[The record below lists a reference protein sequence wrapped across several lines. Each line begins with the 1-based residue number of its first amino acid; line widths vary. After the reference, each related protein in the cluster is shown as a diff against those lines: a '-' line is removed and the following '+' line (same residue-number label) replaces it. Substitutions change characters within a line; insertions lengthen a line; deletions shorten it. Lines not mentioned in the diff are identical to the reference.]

1 MVNLL
6 EIFFWYL
13 VFQPKFRK
21 FAFVIKL
28 MTKNSIKKIGVFTS
42 GGDSPGMNAA
52 IRAVVRTS
60 IYYDIEV
67 VGIREGFTGLI
78 TANFTNMGA
87 RSVSNIINLGGT
99 ILRSARSE
107 EFRTYEGRKTAYEN
121 CLKNEIDA
129 LVCIGGDGTF
139 AGAKI
144 FNEEFGIKVIGV
156 PGTIDNDIFGTDNT
170 IGYDTAL
177 NTAMEAID
185 KIRDTATSHNRIF
198 FVEVMGRDAG
208 FIALNSGIATG
219 AIDILIPEQKDSVE
233 ELFAS
238 FERAKKR
245 GKNSSVVIVAE
256 GEKLASVYDLA
267 EKTKAQFPDYDIR
280 IAVLGHIQRG
290 GSPSCA
296 DRVIA
301 SRLGYGAVMGLM
313 EGLSNKMVGIR
324 SNKMVYTSIEEAIKK
339 HNEIDQDLLQ
349 VSEILAI

>member
-1 MVNLL
+1 
-6 EIFFWYL
+6 
-13 VFQPKFRK
+13 
-21 FAFVIKL
+21 
-28 MTKNSIKKIGVFTS
+28 MTENKIKKIGVFTS

-52 IRAVVRTS
+52 IRAVVRTG
-60 IYYDIEV
+60 IYHQLEV
-67 VGIREGFTGLI
+67 VGIREGYNGLI
-78 TANFTNMGA
+78 EGNITKMGA

-99 ILRSARSE
+99 ILKSARSE
-107 EFRTYEGRKTAYEN
+107 EFRTYEGRKKAYET
-121 CLKNEIDA
+121 CVKNGIDA

-139 AGAKI
+139 TGAKI
-144 FNEEFGIKVIGV
+144 FNEEFGIQVIGV

-185 KIRDTATSHNRIF
+185 KIRDTATSHNRVF
-198 FVEVMGRDAG
+198 FIEVMGRDAG

-219 AIDILIPEQKDSVE
+219 AIDILIPEQKDSIE
-233 ELFAS
+233 DLFQN

-245 GKNSSVVIVAE
+245 GKNSNIVVVAE

-267 EKTKAQFPDYDIR
+267 EKTKEKFPDYDIR
-280 IAVLGHIQRG
+280 VTILGHIQRG

-301 SRLGYGAVMGLM
+301 SRLGYGAVIGLM
-313 EGLSNKMVGIR
+313 NGISNQMVGIR
-324 SNKMVYTSIEEAIKK
+324 SNEMVYTPIEEAIVK
-339 HNEIDQDLLQ
+339 HNTINEDLLK